1 MATRQWRG
9 QRVLFLCWLAC
20 LSAASGPSRGRS
32 DLPRHGVARSAA
44 RASSVVPSFLSP
56 ILRLRGCG
64 GEEEEEAEAIA
75 ARAAAARERAMAS
88 SSIAPLS
95 PAIERSP
102 AFGEPKI
109 DAGGDCRHGEACFRA
124 RCRKKRESAASRSGI
139 ARERRHGTIEARR
152 ECSGKVAHAGAARGW
167 DPGSSAVPQAG
178 GRRQAA
184 VAGDARS
191 GKGKQTELR
200 DFRDIDRERQ
210 RAARMQG
217 GGVGPR
223 RRDGAGVAEA
233 DELHKYVRGEK
244 LLAQSLMPPL
254 EAIAPQLN
262 GLESVRK
269 VDVSNNSLTQ
279 LGGLR
284 RLVSLTN
291 SAEGCHTPSFALTP
305 PCETM
310 QLFLLTLACDRT

>member
-1 MATRQWRG
+1 M
-9 QRVLFLCWLAC
+9 LFLCWLAC

-139 ARERRHGTIEARR
+139 ARERRHGAIEARR
-152 ECSGKVAHAGAARGW
+152 ECSGKVAHAGA
-167 DPGSSAVPQAG
+167 G
-178 GRRQAA
+178 GRRQSA

-310 QLFLLTLACDRT
+310 QLFLLTRACDRT

>member
-1 MATRQWRG
+1 MWPWRG

-20 LSAASGPSRGRS
+20 LSAASGPSRGRR
-32 DLPRHGVARSAA
+32 DLPRHRVARSAA

-56 ILRLRGCG
+56 LLRLRGRG
-64 GEEEEEAEAIA
+64 EEEEAEAIA
-75 ARAAAARERAMAS
+75 ARAAAARERAMAN
-88 SSIAPLS
+88 SSIAPLI
-95 PAIERSP
+95 PAVERSP
-102 AFGEPKI
+102 ALDEPKI
-109 DAGGDCRHGEACFRA
+109 DAGRDCRHGAACFRA
-124 RCRKKRESAASRSGI
+124 RCQKKRESAASRSEV
-139 ARERRHGTIEARR
+139 ARKRRHGTIEARR
-152 ECSGKVAHAGAARGW
+152 ECSGKVAHAGAA
-167 DPGSSAVPQAG
+167 PGRAPLTLAVPQAG
-178 GRRQAA
+178 GRRQA
-184 VAGDARS
+184 VFPGDARNR
-191 GKGKQTELR
+191 KGKQTELR